1 MRTTLTI
8 DDDLARRLKQ
18 HALDTGRSF
27 KDVVNEA
34 LRTGLDQAVGAP
46 VQRPYRVERASLGRT
61 APGIDLD
68 RATRLAGQLEDEEQL
83 RKLELRK

>member
-34 LRTGLDQAVGAP
+34 LRTGLDRSAGAP
-46 VQRPYRVERASLGRT
+46 AQRSYRVQPASLGRT

-68 RATRLAGQLEDEEQL
+68 RATGLAGRLEDEEQL